1 VAVGGVTAALFVFKA
16 VFHIDVF
23 EGLTGISTISNTIEG
38 YNGTFGIW
46 LVVLFTLSA
55 GQLVKKTAGVLANI
69 LYGVVAVVSLVGLI
83 LLSFKIIWGV
93 MLGALI
99 LLLLLGIG
107 FIREARLS
115 ALSVL
120 FALLILVII
129 FIIFD
134 TPRSF
139 QYVLPIE
146 TILSFKSSWTIASQ
160 TLVSNAKNVFLGSG
174 PATFTADFS
183 QFRSKDFNLDPLA
196 WTIRFNAPF
205 STFFALLGEGGLIS
219 IIILAFIVVAF
230 IGQSLSGWLR
240 IRLEGGVSSIAAMI
254 EKTRGLIVH
263 WETFLTII
271 AWLVL
276 TGGMFVIFYGPV
288 LWWLWWFMLG
298 LAMCGLIFIQPRL
311 TSVKRIAIPATPEY
325 NLSFSFVMI
334 VVMAAIAVVGVWG
347 TRLYVAE
354 VYYAEALST
363 PRYSEAEM
371 IMKKALAL
379 RGDSEVY
386 HTALA
391 QIYLLE
397 AVEGSRAVK
406 PDIAA
411 MSTLMA
417 SAVNEARQASDLNPS
432 SVATWE
438 NLATMYENAATLI
451 PEARDWAI
459 KSLIEASKRE
469 PSNPVLVWRLGNNYA
484 QSGNFDEAIKHYNEA
499 LFLKPDYVGAT
510 VQLASAY
517 EQSGKVDKAIET
529 YQGVI
534 KANPSNV
541 ELMFNYGRLLYNRNQ
556 GNDRSSAEKV
566 WLEAVRLQPNY
577 SNALYSLG
585 LLYETKGDKTLAL
598 QYYYRVKDLNPDNQ
612 DIQTKIKAL
621 LKR

>member
-276 TGGMFVIFYGPV
+276 TGGMFVIFYGPGFGFGDLHRVNETFERLNGAGQRSRFGELHLLGNAVRFVQQTFHQQHRVVHPLPGV
-288 LWWLWWFMLG
+288 LFLHSLG
-298 LAMCGLIFIQPRL
+298 QNLYVLLNNGKRSFFAGGGGGVRGQRGQFFRAFLNLFGTKRGISGRLRRDRLEIFHIDHDRL
-311 TSVKRIAIPATPEY
+311 RLEKR
-325 NLSFSFVMI
+325 LSDGMVIVPYGFFHFRGFHEPPVMI
-334 VVMAAIAVVGVWG
+334 
-347 TRLYVAE
+347 
-354 VYYAEALST
+354 
-363 PRYSEAEM
+363 
-371 IMKKALAL
+371 
-379 RGDSEVY
+379 
-386 HTALA
+386 
-391 QIYLLE
+391 
-397 AVEGSRAVK
+397 
-406 PDIAA
+406 
-411 MSTLMA
+411 
-417 SAVNEARQASDLNPS
+417 
-432 SVATWE
+432 E
-438 NLATMYENAATLI
+438 NLN
-451 PEARDWAI
+451 
-459 KSLIEASKRE
+459 
-469 PSNPVLVWRLGNNYA
+469 
-484 QSGNFDEAIKHYNEA
+484 
-499 LFLKPDYVGAT
+499 
-510 VQLASAY
+510 
-517 EQSGKVDKAIET
+517 
-529 YQGVI
+529 
-534 KANPSNV
+534 
-541 ELMFNYGRLLYNRNQ
+541 
-556 GNDRSSAEKV
+556 
-566 WLEAVRLQPNY
+566 
-577 SNALYSLG
+577 
-585 LLYETKGDKTLAL
+585 
-598 QYYYRVKDLNPDNQ
+598 
-612 DIQTKIKAL
+612 
-621 LKR
+621 